1 MFCQTAMTTLAHTT
15 RLPIANL
22 LRGISPIPDHKSP
35 YARYLSVVLKN
46 TNSILLKYTPGFF
59 FRIFNINE
67 QMLHTSIS
75 QVEIDRINFSGKSLK
90 RHSR

>member
-22 LRGISPIPDHKSP
+22 SRGISPIPDRKSP
-35 YARYLSVVLKN
+35 CARYLSVVLKN
-46 TNSILLKYTPGFF
+46 MSSILSKYTRGF

-67 QMLHTSIS
+67 
-75 QVEIDRINFSGKSLK
+75 
-90 RHSR
+90 

>member
-22 LRGISPIPDHKSP
+22 SRGISPIPNRKSP

-46 TNSILLKYTPGFF
+46 INSILPRYIRGFF
-59 FRIFNINE
+59 
-67 QMLHTSIS
+67 S
-75 QVEIDRINFSGKSLK
+75 NF
-90 RHSR
+90 